1 MPTRECIPD
10 VFVRLG
16 ECGPEENVYLH
27 DRKGIAVMIN
37 RREFAKYGFSFASA
51 AVLRQTI
58 AQSHAST
65 GDANLDLR
73 QREIDEVPSADFAT
87 YWKMGSQVRYP
98 LVLAYASRFKAIG
111 RLEKAF
117 DQVFDE
123 ARAAVVTDINR
134 PAIWYLYNMGLIVKT
149 PKTMFSV
156 DLHHRRAEDFAPFL
170 DFALITHNHPDH
182 YTERFKEAMDRI
194 QRKPVVNNF
203 FCNYGVKDRN
213 LGGYTRAKRKVFE
226 YGDVKVI
233 TGLCDH
239 NSYLIDYTTTFEIHI
254 GDFTLFHSGD
264 CYSHAKFDLSR
275 RPDMWVFHPF
285 CGMDAAKACREAV
298 RPKQAV
304 IAHLQ
309 EMGHAKGRYRW
320 TYCDGLNQKAKIES
334 AGFAARMPLWGERL
348 V

>member
-1 MPTRECIPD
+1 
-10 VFVRLG
+10 
-16 ECGPEENVYLH
+16 
-27 DRKGIAVMIN
+27 MIN
-37 RREFAKYGFSFASA
+37 RRDFAKYGFSFASA
-51 AVLRQTI
+51 AVLRQSM
-58 AQSHAST
+58 AQSHELT
-65 GDANLDLR
+65 GDADLDLR
-73 QREIDEVPSADFAT
+73 QSEIDEVTPKDFT
-87 YWKMGSQVRYP
+87 SYWKMGSSVQP
-98 LVLAYASRFKAIG
+98 SEILAYTSRFKAIG

-123 ARAAVVTDINR
+123 ARATVVTDLNR

-170 DFALITHNHPDH
+170 DFALITHNHSDH
-182 YTERFKEAMDRI
+182 YTERFKDAMDRV

-203 FCNYGVKDRN
+203 FCNYGVKDRT
-213 LGGYTRAKRKVFE
+213 LGGYTRAKRKVLE

-239 NSYLIDYTTTFEIHI
+239 NWYLIDYTTTFEIHI

-264 CYSHAKFDLSR
+264 CCSHAKFDLIR
-275 RPDMWVFHPF
+275 RPDMWVFHPH
-285 CGMDAAKACREAV
+285 CGMKAAVACQETV
-298 RPKQAV
+298 RPKLAV

-320 TYCDGLNQKAKIES
+320 TYRDGLNQKAEIEA

-348 V
+348 A